1 MSGSDSFELGV
12 APVINSTETEQ
23 TDKEH
28 NITVYSAALEKIINK
43 KTPTLTEIR
52 EALIPTKNGK
62 ILKVKVGNEWKDL
75 KGFDR
80 IKTSFAKR
88 SWAKMDKQ
96 LTKLEKA
103 HQDRTNK
110 SKKYAEE
117 LWNTELMFE
126 KISKDAEKH
135 KTSMMNNPKVYEQL
149 YSNDSNCIAEKVLM
163 CFEKK
168 RESTTKSSLSRKEYI
183 KNLPESAENA
193 TV

>member
-88 SWAKMDKQ
+88 SWAKIEA
-96 LTKLEKA
+96 L
-103 HQDRTNK
+103 
-110 SKKYAEE
+110 
-117 LWNTELMFE
+117 F
-126 KISKDAEKH
+126 
-135 KTSMMNNPKVYEQL
+135 
-149 YSNDSNCIAEKVLM
+149 
-163 CFEKK
+163 
-168 RESTTKSSLSRKEYI
+168 
-183 KNLPESAENA
+183 
-193 TV
+193 